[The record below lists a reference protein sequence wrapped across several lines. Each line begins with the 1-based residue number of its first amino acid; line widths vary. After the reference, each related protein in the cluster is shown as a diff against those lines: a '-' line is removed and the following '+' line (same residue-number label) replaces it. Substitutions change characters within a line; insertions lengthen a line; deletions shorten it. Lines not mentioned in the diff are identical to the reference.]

1 MAEVTKSAVRLQ
13 FNSTFSNAFPSINTF
28 KLTYLKQQV
37 LIDTGTCRTKPGNGL
52 ESKNKQHSP
61 VIHPSQVVPYNPEYS
76 ALKLGETLTSKG
88 SNCTIT
94 KPPNFCF
101 YFGTGRSTA
110 ITALHPLRWGTKSYV
125 WCHSG
130 EGHIFSPFAAV
141 TTAASSK
148 VGILTIYTSDGAY
161 DCIFTMIHGLSS
173 VWNTGKPLLFKGKIQ
188 PLKMQSY
195 MVTWHFI
202 CMLKSSPFCVL
213 L

>member
-1 MAEVTKSAVRLQ
+1 MAEVTKSAVGLQ

-28 KLTYLKQQV
+28 KLTYLKQQA

-110 ITALHPLRWGTKSYV
+110 DLTASQMGDKILRLVPLRWGA
-125 WCHSG
+125 H
-130 EGHIFSPFAAV
+130 
-141 TTAASSK
+141 
-148 VGILTIYTSDGAY
+148 L
-161 DCIFTMIHGLSS
+161 LSLRCRNDS
-173 VWNTGKPLLFKGKIQ
+173 CLL
-188 PLKMQSY
+188 
-195 MVTWHFI
+195 
-202 CMLKSSPFCVL
+202 
-213 L
+213 